1 MNTSFIRLWEALEI
15 MDSTDAHGRPARF
28 QVKFVTANR
37 MTREGGEII
46 EVKDACKCPVRTK
59 NGQEIYPE
67 RKNLQA
73 SERITKNPNHWENST
88 RNIKLANG
96 QKRKLHIRLIIEFNN
111 KKVCY

>member
-15 MDSTDAHGRPARF
+15 MDSLDAHGRPQRF

-37 MTREGGEII
+37 TTREGGEII
-46 EVKDACKCPVRTK
+46 EVKDASKCPVTTR
-59 NGQEIYPE
+59 NGQEIFPE
-67 RKNLQA
+67 RKTGQMQ
-73 SERITKNPNHWENST
+73 EKITRNPNHWENST
-88 RNIKLANG
+88 RNIRLPNG

>member
-1 MNTSFIRLWEALEI
+1 
-15 MDSTDAHGRPARF
+15 MDSLDGRGRPTRF
-28 QVKFVTANR
+28 QAKFITANR
-37 MTREGGEII
+37 TTREGGEII

-73 SERITKNPNHWENST
+73 PERITKNPNHWENST
-88 RNIKLANG
+88 RNIKLPNG

-111 KKVCY
+111 MKVCY